1 MLKKTSAF
9 LLSLIIF
16 LFNGA
21 VCLAVSE
28 DAGVTLSAKEKNG
41 KKGFYV
47 TVDITS
53 EGSIGA
59 ADISVGFDK
68 EALSLKAVDTVN
80 KLEGDR
86 TDDSLTDNGARIIY
100 ITRNENVHTI
110 SLKLNFDYLSDKS
123 SYYVSCGI
131 NEILASDGSRL
142 KAGEPAVISISRE
155 KNETSVISED
165 SRKIE
170 LPEQEASQKSV
181 PVLQSSFSTKISV
194 PAEVSETEKSENNEE
209 TEMMDIVNR
218 NEEAGNEKQL
228 LIIGAGV
235 LISFGIVGTAL
246 VLRKKNDKK

>member
-86 TDDSLTDNGARIIY
+86 TDDSLTDNGARII
-100 ITRNENVHTI
+100 
-110 SLKLNFDYLSDKS
+110 
-123 SYYVSCGI
+123 VSCGI

-155 KNETSVISED
+155 KNETRVISED

-209 TEMMDIVNR
+209 TEIMDIVNR